1 MEQLVARQAHNLE
14 VARSSRT
21 PATTKREEAI
31 GFLLSF
37 CLPISDWNHI
47 KKERT
52 LLCKMRSCFGRYAYL
67 SLLLKNQQ
75 NYKPSSVNQDT
86 KLTNRT

>member
-31 GFLLSF
+31 GFLLSLLAYF
-37 CLPISDWNHI
+37 RLEPHKI
-47 KKERT
+47 RT
-52 LLCKMRSCFGRYAYL
+52 HPAL
-67 SLLLKNQQ
+67 Q
-75 NYKPSSVNQDT
+75 NAF
-86 KLTNRT
+86 LFW